1 VYKEE
6 ILNLK
11 IKDKNIDLIQI
22 SNIDEIFDEL
32 IKKHPE
38 NESAVDDSIPYWTD
52 LWPAALGMSE
62 FILENESLFQQ
73 KRVIEI
79 GCGLG
84 LPSIVAANVA
94 KEVTMSDYLNDAIV
108 FAKRNAALNKLNNI
122 NFELLDWR
130 SIEVGHQKYDVIL
143 ASDIAYEK
151 RFFDQ
156 LPFALKSMMHY
167 NSMAVL
173 SEPGRAFAK
182 DFVDGLIEHFAVTP
196 FKKEV
201 TWKGTKFSI
210 GIYVLRAK

>member
-6 ILNLK
+6 IINLS
-11 IKDKNIDLIQI
+11 IKDKKIDLIQI
-22 SNIDEIFDEL
+22 TNIDEIFDEL
-32 IKKHPE
+32 ILNHPDDD
-38 NESAVDDSIPYWTD
+38 NVVDDSIPYWTD

-62 FILENESLFQQ
+62 FILENESLFEQ

-84 LPSIVAANVA
+84 LPSIVAANIA
-94 KEVTMSDYLNDAIV
+94 KDVTMTDYLEDAIV
-108 FAKRNAALNKLNNI
+108 FAKRNAALNKLENI

-151 RFFDQ
+151 RFFEH
-156 LPFALKSMMHY
+156 LPFSLKAMMHY

-182 DFVDGLIEHFAVTP
+182 DFVDGLIEHFAVTQ
-196 FKKEV
+196 FTKEV
-201 TWKGTKFSI
+201 SWKGTKFNV

>member
-6 ILNLK
+6 VLNLK

-22 SNIDEIFDEL
+22 TNIDEIFDQL
-32 IKKHPE
+32 ILNHPDD
-38 NESAVDDSIPYWTD
+38 VQIIDDSIPYWTD
-52 LWPAALGMSE
+52 LWPAAIGMSD
-62 FILENESLFQQ
+62 FILENETLFEQ

-84 LPSIVAANVA
+84 LPSIVAAGVA
-94 KEVTMSDYLNDAIV
+94 KEVTMTDYLEDAIV
-108 FAKRNAALNKLNNI
+108 FAKRNVALNNLKNI

-130 SIEVGHQKYDVIL
+130 DIEVGHQKYDVIL

-151 RFFDQ
+151 RFFEQ
-156 LPFALKSMMHY
+156 LPFALKAMMHY

-182 DFVDGLIEHFAVTP
+182 DFVDGLIEHFAVTQ
-196 FKKEV
+196 FTKEV
-201 TWKGTKFSI
+201 NWKGTKFNV